1 MLISQPFCLRWY
13 GSEWAG
19 SARRAYQPSVFI
31 PARVERKLRDV
42 LAWRNRPNP
51 VDPYQIIRDALL
63 DSPQG
68 GGEAPQ
74 SGPAA

>member
-1 MLISQPFCLRWY
+1 M
-13 GSEWAG
+13 
-19 SARRAYQPSVFI
+19 
-31 PARVERKLRDV
+31 PARIERELRDV
-42 LAWRNRPNP
+42 LAWRSRPNP
-51 VDPYQIIRDALL
+51 FDLYQTIRDALL